1 MNWNPYSKFV
11 QSAKQQEKMIE
22 EFGENSIL
30 WDKVDLHI
38 HLKNYPKTWDDADYK
53 SVTEIS
59 VRGHTD
65 ISIHQM
71 RGIYEARSW
80 VDEIIIPDDIE
91 LTGMIWKDDVDVD
104 SSDEYVYESF
114 KPVNL
119 AVDFGDDTKSGSWQK
134 GEINPNYVAVE
145 YDYPTKTFTLR
156 EIIWQGVY

>member
-11 QSAKQQEKMIE
+11 QAAKAQEKMIE
-22 EFGENSIL
+22 EFGENAIL
-30 WDKVDLHI
+30 WDKVELHI
-38 HLKNYPKTWDDADYK
+38 HLQNYPETWDDADWQ

-91 LTGMIWKDDVDVD
+91 LTGMIWRDD
-104 SSDEYVYESF
+104 SDEDSRDEKVYEF
-114 KPVNL
+114 FEPTNL
-119 AVDFGDDTKSGSWQK
+119 TIDFSEDTKSGSWQK
-134 GEINPNYVAVE
+134 GEINPSEVYVY
-145 YDYPTKTFTLR
+145 YDYS
-156 EIIWQGVY
+156 Y